1 MIQRFLPPT
10 VNLHTLAACNY
21 RCGFC
26 FAGFASAGRATIPQP
41 ELHEILSQ
49 LASAPHEPGSG
60 PRKATFAGG
69 EPLLSRTA
77 AKDIQFASSLG
88 LITSLVTNG
97 SLLTDSILES
107 LAPHLDWLTLS
118 IDSPNEETNRRIG
131 RASHGSALTTR
142 DYLARIHRAQALGIK
157 VKVNTVVNRA
167 NLLENFGPLIREARP
182 TRWKLFQTT
191 RIEEENGLHHAHW
204 MVTDDEFRQFVARQ
218 ETLAGDATILVPETQ
233 AEIYGT
239 YAMIAPNGCFY
250 DNSGG
255 TYIYSKPITEV
266 GIESAW
272 ASIDFSIDRFL
283 QRKGNYD
290 FVTGQ
295 NRPEAHLRRTASQP
309 QPPDPSD
316 NLRIQPLALTSD
328 TALA

>member
-1 MIQRFLPPT
+1 MKQHFLPPT

-26 FAGFASAGRATIPQP
+26 FAGFDNAGRARIPQP

-49 LASAPHEPGSG
+49 LASAPQAPGSG

-69 EPLLSRTA
+69 EPLLSPSAT
-77 AKDIQFASSLG
+77 KDIQFASSLG

-97 SLLTDSILES
+97 SLLTDCMLEG
-107 LAPHLDWLTLS
+107 LAPHLNWLTLS

-157 VKVNTVVNRA
+157 VKINTVVNRA
-167 NLLENFGPLIREARP
+167 NVLEDFGPLIREARP

-191 RIEEENGLHHAHW
+191 RIEEENGLHHARW
-204 MVTDDEFRQFVARQ
+204 MVTDDEFRQFVARH
-218 ETLAGDATILVPETQ
+218 ESLAGDATILVPETQ

-272 ASIDFSIDRFL
+272 ASIDFSIERFL

-290 FVTGQ
+290 FVTGLD
-295 NRPEAHLRRTASQP
+295 RPEAHPRRTTSQP
-309 QPPDPSD
+309 
-316 NLRIQPLALTSD
+316 
-328 TALA
+328 